1 MTALNTGE
9 SFRIMCANVSTSLGV
24 HTRPAPDM
32 LFRADENRALFAKYD
47 RYWLHSQPQFCKVL
61 VDC

>member
-1 MTALNTGE
+1 
-9 SFRIMCANVSTSLGV
+9 
-24 HTRPAPDM
+24 M